1 MTLEILIFIGLSFIL
16 FLLAKLLGTKILVGG
31 SLSILASTI
40 LLKYLI
46 IDSSSITLSPL
57 MTIISF
63 LISVIFIYT
72 TLKGFLRNKRIYG
85 NKGVFFLIIS
95 SMLLSVFLLS
105 SYFYFIPE
113 DYFSFRSQF
122 RDLFFLYDYLLGIF
136 MLLPFISFILISKGD
151 K

>member
-1 MTLEILIFIGLSFIL
+1 MTFEILIFIGLVFIV
-16 FLLAKLLGTKILVGG
+16 FLLGKFLGTRILVSG
-31 SLSILASTI
+31 SVSVLASTI

-46 IDSSSITLSPL
+46 IDSSSIILSPL
-57 MTIISF
+57 MTIIAF
-63 LISVIFIYT
+63 LVSVVFIYT
-72 TLKGFLRNKRIYG
+72 TLKSFVKNKRIYG
-85 NKGVFFLIIS
+85 NKGVVMLIIS
-95 SMLLSVFLLS
+95 SILLSIFLLS

-113 DYFSFRSQF
+113 DYYSFASPF

>member
-1 MTLEILIFIGLSFIL
+1 
-16 FLLAKLLGTKILVGG
+16 
-31 SLSILASTI
+31 
-40 LLKYLI
+40 LI